1 VIPLFQYSKNAWGIG
16 EHGRVNGYPDAESAA
31 GERVI
36 MIGEYGYM
44 EEGKLGRPYDLS
56 LMRRLTH
63 YAYPYKKVILFAL
76 LLTMLITLMD
86 LALPY
91 LSKIAI
97 DRYILATWHRVSLA
111 SLERPVRKEI
121 TEALGQ
127 TLLES
132 KDGAYAFV
140 SHENLKKLDPTLL
153 HKLRSSGL
161 IAERGYYRIPR
172 HLEGDFLK
180 EEKDAFSLQDGSR
193 MVPFD
198 RVNTLKPG
206 EILEVRAK
214 DMEGLGAVGLVLLAF
229 LVVSFWLGY
238 GETYVLELI
247 GQKIMQDIRL
257 ELFEKMQSQALSFFD
272 RHPVGRLVTRVTN
285 DVENLNE
292 MFKSVMITV
301 FKDIFILTGILAV
314 LLYLNWKLALVCFTL
329 LPFIFGLTLLF
340 SFMAREAFRELRAK
354 VAKLNAFLQERIT
367 GMRIVQLFAT
377 EDFQK
382 RSFAE
387 INHEN
392 YIAGMKQIRVFAVFM
407 PVMDLFSS
415 FAVALLIWY
424 GGGKVIGEQLS
435 LGSLVAF
442 IGYMQMF
449 FRPIRDIAEKYNIM
463 QSAMASTE
471 RIVEFLD
478 HKEEIPEPARPVKPG
493 LVLGH
498 LQFDRVTFGYRKEV
512 PVLKDVSFEVKP
524 GEMVAIVGA
533 TGAGKT
539 TVVNLIERFY
549 DPLEGRVLLDGADL
563 RQWPKK
569 DLQRQI
575 GLVMQD
581 VFIFSGSLADNI
593 LLGQDQTGPDT
604 LERAITQ
611 ANARSFI
618 QRLPKAMEQEIG
630 EEGSNLSA
638 GERQL
643 LSFARALA
651 HDPKVLI
658 LDEATSSVDPETER
672 LIQEAILAMTRKRT
686 TLVVAHRLSTIRRA
700 DRIVVM
706 HHGRIRE
713 QGTHEELMALKGVYY
728 KLNRFREA

>member
-1 VIPLFQYSKNAWGIG
+1 
-16 EHGRVNGYPDAESAA
+16 
-31 GERVI
+31 

-44 EEGKLGRPYDLS
+44 EEGKLGKPYDLR
-56 LMRRLTH
+56 LMRRLAR
-63 YAYPYKKVILFAL
+63 YAYPYKKVVLLAL
-76 LLTMLITLMD
+76 VLTMLITLMD
-86 LALPY
+86 LSLPY

-97 DRYILATWHRVSLA
+97 DRYILATWYRVNLA
-111 SLERPVRKEI
+111 ALEQPAKEEI
-121 TEALGQ
+121 RRVLGQ
-127 TLLES
+127 TLEQS
-132 KDGAYAFV
+132 EDGLNAFV
-140 SHENLKKLDPTLL
+140 PHERLKMLDPVLV
-153 HKLRSSGL
+153 HKLKSTGL
-161 IAERGYYRIPR
+161 LSDKGYCRVPPLPEGSP
-172 HLEGDFLK
+172 LEEGRDV
-180 EEKDAFSLQDGSR
+180 FSVQDGGR
-193 MVPFD
+193 MVPFE
-198 RVNTLKPG
+198 RVNAMKPDELLK
-206 EILEVRAK
+206 VRSK
-214 DMEGLGAVGLVLLAF
+214 DMEGLTRIGLVLLVF
-229 LVVSFWLGY
+229 LVFSFGLSY
-238 GETYVLELI
+238 GETYLLELI
-247 GQKIMQDIRL
+247 GQKIMQNIRL
-257 ELFEKMQSQALSFFD
+257 DLFERIQAQALSFFD

-314 LLYLNWKLALVCFTL
+314 LLYLNWKLALVCFVL

-340 SFMAREAFRELRAK
+340 SSLARQAFRELREK
-354 VAKLNAFLQERIT
+354 VAKINAFLQERIT

-377 EDFQK
+377 EEFQK
-382 RSFAE
+382 KTFAE

-392 YIAGMKQIRVFAVFM
+392 YVAGMKQIRVFAVFM
-407 PVMDLFSS
+407 PVMDLFLS
-415 FAVALLIWY
+415 FAVALLIWH
-424 GGGKVIGEQLS
+424 GGGKVVNEQLS

-442 IGYMQMF
+442 LSYIQMF

-478 HKEEIPEPARPVKPG
+478 HQEEIPEPVHPEKPER
-493 LVLGH
+493 VQGH
-498 LQFDRVTFGYRKEV
+498 LRFDRVTFGYRKEV
-512 PVLKDVSFEVKP
+512 PVLKEVTFEVKP
-524 GEMVAIVGA
+524 GEMVAVVGA

-549 DPLEGRVLLDGADL
+549 DPVAGRVLLDGVDL
-563 RQWPKK
+563 RLWPKK
-569 DLQRQI
+569 ELQRHI

-593 LLGQDQTGPDT
+593 LLGQEQTGPET

-618 QRLPKAMEQEIG
+618 QKLPKGMEQEIG

-672 LIQEAILAMTRKRT
+672 LIQEAILTMTQKRT
-686 TLVVAHRLSTIRRA
+686 TLVIAHRLSTIRRA
-700 DRIVVM
+700 DRILVM

-713 QGTHEELMALKGVYY
+713 QGTHDELMALKGVYY
-728 KLNRFREA
+728 KLNRFRED

>member
-1 VIPLFQYSKNAWGIG
+1 
-16 EHGRVNGYPDAESAA
+16 
-31 GERVI
+31 

-44 EEGKLGRPYDLS
+44 EEGKLGKPYDLR
-56 LMRRLTH
+56 LMRRLAR
-63 YAYPYKKVILFAL
+63 YAYPYKKVILLAL
-76 LLTMLITLMD
+76 VLTMLITLMD
-86 LALPY
+86 LSLPY

-97 DRYILATWHRVSLA
+97 DRYILATWYRVNLA
-111 SLERPVRKEI
+111 ALEPPAKEEI
-121 TEALGQ
+121 RRILGQ
-127 TLLES
+127 TLEQS
-132 KDGAYAFV
+132 GDGLNAFV
-140 SHENLKKLDPTLL
+140 PHERLKTLDPGLV
-153 HKLRSSGL
+153 HKLKSTGL
-161 IAERGYYRIPR
+161 LSDKGYCRVPPLPEGSP
-172 HLEGDFLK
+172 LEEGRDV
-180 EEKDAFSLQDGSR
+180 FSLQDGGR
-193 MVPFD
+193 MVPFE
-198 RVNTLKPG
+198 RVNAMKPDELLK
-206 EILEVRAK
+206 VRSK
-214 DMEGLGAVGLVLLAF
+214 DMEGLTRIGLVLLVF
-229 LVVSFWLGY
+229 LVFSFGLSY

-247 GQKIMQDIRL
+247 GQKIMQNIRL
-257 ELFEKMQSQALSFFD
+257 DLFERIQAQAVSFFD

-314 LLYLNWKLALVCFTL
+314 LLYLNWKLALVCFVL

-340 SFMAREAFRELRAK
+340 SSLARQAFRELREK
-354 VAKLNAFLQERIT
+354 VAKINAFLQERIT

-377 EDFQK
+377 EEFQK
-382 RSFAE
+382 KTFAE

-392 YIAGMKQIRVFAVFM
+392 YVAGMKQIRVFAVFM
-407 PVMDLFSS
+407 PVMDLFLS
-415 FAVALLIWY
+415 FAVALLIWH
-424 GGGKVIGEQLS
+424 GGGKVVNEQLS

-442 IGYMQMF
+442 LSYIQMF

-478 HKEEIPEPARPVKPG
+478 HQEEIPEPVHPEKPER
-493 LVLGH
+493 VRGH
-498 LQFDRVTFGYRKEV
+498 LRFDRVTFGYRKEV
-512 PVLKDVSFEVKP
+512 PVLKDVTFEVKP
-524 GEMVAIVGA
+524 GEMVAVVGA

-549 DPLEGRVLLDGADL
+549 DPIEGRVLLDGVDL
-563 RQWPKK
+563 RLWPKK
-569 DLQRQI
+569 DLQRHI

-593 LLGQDQTGPDT
+593 LLGQEQTGPET

-618 QRLPKAMEQEIG
+618 QELPKGMEQDIG

-672 LIQEAILAMTRKRT
+672 LIQEAILTMTQKRT
-686 TLVVAHRLSTIRRA
+686 TLVIAHRLSTIRRA
-700 DRIVVM
+700 DRILVM

-713 QGTHEELMALKGVYY
+713 QGTHDELMALKGVYY
-728 KLNRFREA
+728 KLNRFREV

>member
-1 VIPLFQYSKNAWGIG
+1 
-16 EHGRVNGYPDAESAA
+16 
-31 GERVI
+31 

-44 EEGKLGRPYDLS
+44 EEGRLGKPYDLS

-63 YAYPYKKVILFAL
+63 YAYPYRKMILLAL

-97 DRYILATWHRVSLA
+97 DRYILATWYRVNLA
-111 SLERPVRKEI
+111 PLEQSDRNRIAETLGK
-121 TEALGQ
+121 ALQ
-127 TLLES
+127 ES
-132 KDGAYAFV
+132 KDGSQAFV
-140 SHENLKKLDPTLL
+140 SHENLKKLDPALL
-153 HKLRSSGL
+153 HKLRSNGL
-161 IAERGYYRIPR
+161 ITERTYYRIPPD
-172 HLEGDFLK
+172 LDGNLLK
-180 EEKDAFSLQDGSR
+180 EEKDAFSLQDRSR
-193 MVPFD
+193 MVPFE
-198 RVNTLKPG
+198 RVNALQPS
-206 EILEVRAK
+206 EILKVRAK
-214 DMEGLGAVGLVLLAF
+214 DLEGLGGVGLVLLVF
-229 LVVSFWLGY
+229 LFVSFWLGY
-238 GETYVLELI
+238 GESYLLELI

-285 DVENLNE
+285 DIENLNE

-301 FKDIFILTGILAV
+301 FKDVFILTGILGV
-314 LLYLNWKLALVCFTL
+314 LLYLNWKLALVCFGL

-340 SFMAREAFRELRAK
+340 SSMAREAFRELRAK

-377 EDFQK
+377 EEFQK
-382 RSFAE
+382 RNFAE

-392 YIAGMKQIRVFAVFM
+392 YLAGMKQIRVFAVFM

-415 FAVALLIWY
+415 FAVALLIWH

-442 IGYMQMF
+442 IGYIQMF

-478 HKEEIPEPARPVKPG
+478 HKEEIPEAEHPVIPEP
-493 LVLGH
+493 VLGH
-498 LQFDRVTFGYRKEV
+498 LRFDQVTFGYRKEV
-512 PVLKDVSFEVKP
+512 PVLRDVSFEVKP

-533 TGAGKT
+533 TGAGKS
-539 TVVNLIERFY
+539 TVASLIERFY
-549 DPLEGRVLLDGADL
+549 DPLGGRVLLDGVDL

-569 DLQRQI
+569 DLQRHI

-581 VFIFSGSLADNI
+581 VFIFAGSLADNI
-593 LLGQDQTGPDT
+593 LLGEGQAGPDT
-604 LERAITQ
+604 LEQAITQ

-618 QRLPKAMEQEIG
+618 QRLPKGMDQEIG
-630 EEGSNLSA
+630 EQGSNLSA

-651 HDPKVLI
+651 YDPKVLI

-672 LIQEAILAMTRKRT
+672 LIQEAILTMTRKRT
-686 TLVVAHRLSTIRRA
+686 TLVIAHRLSTIRRA
-700 DRIVVM
+700 DRILVM

-728 KLNRFREA
+728 KLNRFREV

>member
-1 VIPLFQYSKNAWGIG
+1 
-16 EHGRVNGYPDAESAA
+16 
-31 GERVI
+31 

-44 EEGKLGRPYDLS
+44 EEGKLGKPYDLR
-56 LMRRLTH
+56 LLRRLTR
-63 YAYPYKKVILFAL
+63 YAYPYKKVILTAL
-76 LLTMLITLMD
+76 VLTILITLLD
-86 LALPY
+86 LSLPY

-97 DRYILATWHRVSLA
+97 DRYILATWYR
-111 SLERPVRKEI
+111 LELVPLEPPAKEEI
-121 TEALGQ
+121 EKSLGQ
-127 TLLES
+127 ALEPS
-132 KDGAYAFV
+132 QDGLSGFV
-140 SHENLKKLDPTLL
+140 PHERLRGLDPALVYKLKSKGLL
-153 HKLRSSGL
+153 SERS
-161 IAERGYYRIPR
+161 YYRISASHAGRFP
-172 HLEGDFLK
+172 E
-180 EEKDAFSLQDGSR
+180 EEKDVFSLRDGSR
-193 MVPFD
+193 MVPFE
-198 RVNTLKPG
+198 RVNGLKPD
-206 EILEVRAK
+206 EILEVRSQ
-214 DMEGLGAVGLVLLAF
+214 DMEGLTLIGLVLLGF
-229 LVVSFWLGY
+229 LIFSFGLSY

-257 ELFEKMQSQALSFFD
+257 DLFRKMQSQALSFFD

-292 MFKSVMITV
+292 MFKSVTITV

-314 LLYLNWKLALVCFTL
+314 LLYLNWKLALICFAL

-340 SFMAREAFRELRAK
+340 SYLAREAFRELRAK
-354 VAKLNAFLQERIT
+354 VAKINAFLQERIT

-377 EDFQK
+377 EEFQRK
-382 RSFAE
+382 TFAG

-392 YIAGMKQIRVFAVFM
+392 YVAGMKQIRIFAVFM
-407 PVMDLFSS
+407 PVMDLFLS
-415 FAVALLIWY
+415 FAVALLIWH
-424 GGGKVIGEQLS
+424 GGGKVISEQLS

-442 IGYMQMF
+442 LSYIQMF

-478 HKEEIPEPARPVKPG
+478 HQEEIPEPENPQKPER
-493 LVLGH
+493 VQGH
-498 LQFDRVTFGYRKEV
+498 LRFDHVTFGYRKEA

-539 TVVNLIERFY
+539 TVVNLLERFY
-549 DPLEGRVLLDGADL
+549 DPVEGRVLLDGVDL
-563 RQWPKK
+563 RRWPKS
-569 DLQRQI
+569 DLQRHI

-593 LLGQDQTGPDT
+593 LLGQEQAGPET
-604 LERAITQ
+604 LERAVTQ
-611 ANARSFI
+611 ANALSFI
-618 QRLPKAMEQEIG
+618 QKLPKGMEQDIG

-672 LIQEAILAMTRKRT
+672 LIQEAILTMTRKRT
-686 TLVVAHRLSTIRRA
+686 TVVIAHRLSTIRRA
-700 DRIVVM
+700 DRILVM
-706 HHGRIRE
+706 HHGRVRE
-713 QGTHEELMALKGVYY
+713 QGTHDELMALKGVYY
-728 KLNRFREA
+728 KLNRFREN

>member
-1 VIPLFQYSKNAWGIG
+1 
-16 EHGRVNGYPDAESAA
+16 
-31 GERVI
+31 

-44 EEGKLGRPYDLS
+44 EEGRLGKPYDLS

-63 YAYPYKKVILFAL
+63 YAYPYKKMILLAL

-97 DRYILATWHRVSLA
+97 DRYILATWYRVNLA
-111 SLERPVRKEI
+111 SLDQSDRNRIAETLGK
-121 TEALGQ
+121 ALQ
-127 TLLES
+127 KS
-132 KDGAYAFV
+132 KDGSQAFA
-140 SHENLKKLDPTLL
+140 SHENLKKLDPALL
-153 HKLRSSGL
+153 HKLRGNGL
-161 IAERGYYRIPR
+161 ITERTYYRISPD
-172 HLEGDFLK
+172 LDGNFLK
-180 EEKDAFSLQDGSR
+180 EEKDAFSLEDGSR
-193 MVPFD
+193 MVPFE
-198 RVNTLKPG
+198 RVNALQPG

-214 DMEGLGAVGLVLLAF
+214 DLEGLGAVGLVLLAF
-229 LVVSFWLGY
+229 LVISFWLGY
-238 GETYVLELI
+238 GESYLLEFI

-285 DVENLNE
+285 DIENLNE

-301 FKDIFILTGILAV
+301 FKDIFILSGILVV
-314 LLYLNWKLALVCFTL
+314 LLYLNWKLALVCFAL

-340 SFMAREAFRELRAK
+340 SSLAREAFREIRAK

-377 EDFQK
+377 EEFQK
-382 RSFAE
+382 RRFAE

-392 YIAGMKQIRVFAVFM
+392 YLASMKQIRVFAVFM

-415 FAVALLIWY
+415 FAVALLIWH

-442 IGYMQMF
+442 IGYIQMF

-478 HKEEIPEPARPVKPG
+478 HKEEIPDPEHPLTPERVQ
-493 LVLGH
+493 GH
-498 LQFDRVTFGYRKEV
+498 LRFDQVTFGYRKEV
-512 PVLKDVSFEVKP
+512 PVLRDVSFEVKP

-533 TGAGKT
+533 TGAGKS

-549 DPLEGRVLLDGADL
+549 DPLQGSVLLDGVDL
-563 RQWPKK
+563 RRWPKA
-569 DLQRQI
+569 DLQRHI

-593 LLGQDQTGPDT
+593 VLGEDQAGPDA

-618 QRLPKAMEQEIG
+618 ERLPKGMDQEIG
-630 EEGSNLSA
+630 EQGSNLSA

-651 HDPKVLI
+651 YDPKVLI

-672 LIQEAILAMTRKRT
+672 LIQEAILTMTRKRT
-686 TLVVAHRLSTIRRA
+686 TLVIAHRLSTIRRA
-700 DRIVVM
+700 DRILVM
-706 HHGRIRE
+706 HHGKIRE
-713 QGTHEELMALKGVYY
+713 QGTHEELIALKGVYY

>member
-1 VIPLFQYSKNAWGIG
+1 
-16 EHGRVNGYPDAESAA
+16 
-31 GERVI
+31 

-44 EEGKLGRPYDLS
+44 EEGKLGKPYDLS
-56 LMRRLTH
+56 LMRRLSH

-97 DRYILATWHRVSLA
+97 DRYILATWYRVNLA
-111 SLERPVRKEI
+111 PLEQPVKKEI
-121 TEALGQ
+121 TEAFGQ
-127 TLLES
+127 TLQKS
-132 KDGAYAFV
+132 KDGSYAFV
-140 SHENLKKLDPTLL
+140 SHENLKKLDPALL
-153 HKLRSSGL
+153 HKFRSTGL
-161 IAERGYYRIPR
+161 IAERGYYRVPP
-172 HLEGDFLK
+172 HLERDFPN
-180 EEKDAFSLQDGSR
+180 EEKAAFSLQDGSW
-193 MVPFD
+193 MVPFES
-198 RVNTLKPG
+198 VNALKPG
-206 EILEVRAK
+206 EILKVRAK

-229 LVVSFWLGY
+229 LIVSFWLGY
-238 GETYVLELI
+238 GESYLLELI

-272 RHPVGRLVTRVTN
+272 RHPVGLLVTRVTN
-285 DVENLNE
+285 DIENLNE

-301 FKDIFILTGILAV
+301 FKDIFILTGILVV
-314 LLYLNWKLALVCFTL
+314 LLYLNWKLALVCFAL

-340 SFMAREAFRELRAK
+340 SSMAREAFRELRAK

-377 EDFQK
+377 EEFQK

-392 YIAGMKQIRVFAVFM
+392 YAAGMKQIRVFAVFM

-415 FAVALLIWY
+415 FAVALLIWH

-442 IGYMQMF
+442 ISYIQMF

-478 HKEEIPEPARPVKPG
+478 HKEEIPEPEHPVKPER
-493 LVLGH
+493 VLGH
-498 LQFDRVTFGYRKEV
+498 LQFDHVTFGYRKEA
-512 PVLKDVSFEVKP
+512 PVLRDVSFEVKP

-533 TGAGKT
+533 TGAGKS

-549 DPLEGRVLLDGADL
+549 DPLQGSVLLDGLDL
-563 RQWPKK
+563 RRWPKK
-569 DLQRQI
+569 ELQRNI

-581 VFIFSGSLADNI
+581 VFIFSGRLADNI
-593 LLGQDQTGPDT
+593 LLGEDQAAPDA

-618 QRLPKAMEQEIG
+618 ERLPKGIEQEIG

-651 HDPKVLI
+651 YDPKVLI

-672 LIQEAILAMTRKRT
+672 LIQEAILTMTRKRT

-700 DRIVVM
+700 DRILVM

-728 KLNRFREA
+728 NLNRFREV

>member
-1 VIPLFQYSKNAWGIG
+1 
-16 EHGRVNGYPDAESAA
+16 
-31 GERVI
+31 

-44 EEGKLGRPYDLS
+44 EEGKLGKPYDLR
-56 LMRRLTH
+56 LMKRLTR
-63 YAYPYKKVILFAL
+63 YAYPYNKVILLAL
-76 LLTMLITLMD
+76 VLSMLITLMD
-86 LALPY
+86 LSLPY

-97 DRYILATWHRVSLA
+97 DRYILATWYRVNWA
-111 SLERPVRKEI
+111 SLEQPAKEEI
-121 TEALGQ
+121 RGPLGQ
-127 TLLES
+127 ALEQS
-132 KDGAYAFV
+132 EDGLNVFV
-140 SHENLKKLDPTLL
+140 PHEDVKKLDPVLV
-153 HKLRSSGL
+153 HKLKSAGL
-161 IAERGYYRIPR
+161 LSDKGYCRVPANLAGTFSKEERG
-172 HLEGDFLK
+172 F
-180 EEKDAFSLQDGSR
+180 FSLQDGSR
-193 MVPFD
+193 MVPFE
-198 RVNTLKPG
+198 RVNAMKPD
-206 EILEVRAK
+206 EILKVRAK
-214 DMEGLGAVGLVLLAF
+214 DMEGLALIGLVLLAF
-229 LVVSFWLGY
+229 LIISFGLSY

-257 ELFEKMQSQALSFFD
+257 DLFQKIQGQALSFFD

-301 FKDIFILTGILAV
+301 FKDIFILTGILVV
-314 LLYLNWKLALVCFTL
+314 LLYLNWKLALVCFAL

-340 SFMAREAFRELRAK
+340 STLARQAFRELRAK

-367 GMRIVQLFAT
+367 GMRIVQLFVT
-377 EDFQK
+377 EEFQRK
-382 RSFAE
+382 TFAE

-392 YIAGMKQIRVFAVFM
+392 YVAGMKQIRIFAVFM
-407 PVMDLFSS
+407 PVMDLFLS
-415 FAVALLIWY
+415 FAVALLIWH
-424 GGGKVIGEQLS
+424 GGGKVINEELS

-442 IGYMQMF
+442 LSYIQMF

-478 HKEEIPEPARPVKPG
+478 HKEEIPEPEHPVVPEP
-493 LVLGH
+493 VLGH
-498 LQFDRVTFGYRKEV
+498 LRFEHVTFGYRKGV
-512 PVLKDVSFEVKP
+512 PVLKDVTFEVKP

-549 DPLEGRVLLDGADL
+549 DPLEGRVLLDNEDL
-563 RQWPKK
+563 RHWPKK
-569 DLQRQI
+569 ALQRHI

-593 LLGQDQTGPDT
+593 LLGDDKQGSEAV
-604 LERAITQ
+604 ERAITQ

-618 QRLPKAMEQEIG
+618 QKLPKGMEQDIG

-651 HDPKVLI
+651 YNPKVLI

-672 LIQEAILAMTRKRT
+672 LIQEAILTMTQKRT
-686 TLVVAHRLSTIRRA
+686 TLVIAHRLSTIRRA
-700 DRIVVM
+700 DRILVM

>member
-1 VIPLFQYSKNAWGIG
+1 
-16 EHGRVNGYPDAESAA
+16 
-31 GERVI
+31 

-44 EEGKLGRPYDLS
+44 EEGKLGKPYDLR
-56 LMRRLTH
+56 LMRRLTR
-63 YAYPYKKVILFAL
+63 YAYPYKKVILVAL
-76 LLTMLITLMD
+76 VLSMLITLMD
-86 LALPY
+86 LSLPY

-97 DRYILATWHRVSLA
+97 DRYILATWYRVNLA
-111 SLERPVRKEI
+111 SLEQPAKEEI
-121 TEALGQ
+121 RGPLGQ
-127 TLLES
+127 ALEQS
-132 KDGAYAFV
+132 EDGLNVFV
-140 SHENLKKLDPTLL
+140 PHEDVKKLDPVLV
-153 HKLRSSGL
+153 HKLKSAGL
-161 IAERGYYRIPR
+161 LSDKGYCRVPPNLAGTFSKEERG
-172 HLEGDFLK
+172 F
-180 EEKDAFSLQDGSR
+180 FSLQDGSR
-193 MVPFD
+193 MVPFE
-198 RVNTLKPG
+198 RVNAMKPD
-206 EILEVRAK
+206 EILKVRAK
-214 DMEGLGAVGLVLLAF
+214 DMEGLALIGLVLLVF
-229 LVVSFWLGY
+229 LIISFGLSY

-257 ELFEKMQSQALSFFD
+257 DLFQKIQGQALSFFD

-292 MFKSVMITV
+292 MFKSLMITV
-301 FKDIFILTGILAV
+301 FKDIFILTGILVV
-314 LLYLNWKLALVCFTL
+314 LLYLNWRLALVCFAL

-340 SFMAREAFRELRAK
+340 STLARQAFRELRAK

-367 GMRIVQLFAT
+367 GMRIVQLFVT
-377 EDFQK
+377 EEFQRK
-382 RSFAE
+382 TFAE

-392 YIAGMKQIRVFAVFM
+392 YVAGMKQIRIFAVFM
-407 PVMDLFSS
+407 PVMDLFLS
-415 FAVALLIWY
+415 FAVALLIWH
-424 GGGKVIGEQLS
+424 GGGKVINEELS

-442 IGYMQMF
+442 LSYIQMF

-478 HKEEIPEPARPVKPG
+478 HKEEIPEPEHPVVPEP
-493 LVLGH
+493 VLGH
-498 LQFDRVTFGYRKEV
+498 LRFEHVSFGYRKGV
-512 PVLKDVSFEVKP
+512 PVLKDVTFEVKP

-549 DPLEGRVLLDGADL
+549 DPLEGRVLLDNEDL
-563 RQWPKK
+563 RHWPKK
-569 DLQRQI
+569 ALQRHI

-593 LLGQDQTGPDT
+593 LLGDDKQGAQAV
-604 LERAITQ
+604 ERAITQ

-618 QRLPKAMEQEIG
+618 QKLPKGMEQDIG

-651 HDPKVLI
+651 YNPKVLI

-672 LIQEAILAMTRKRT
+672 LIQEAILTMTQKRT
-686 TLVVAHRLSTIRRA
+686 TLVIAHRLSTIRRA
-700 DRIVVM
+700 DRILVM

>member
-1 VIPLFQYSKNAWGIG
+1 
-16 EHGRVNGYPDAESAA
+16 
-31 GERVI
+31 

-44 EEGKLGRPYDLS
+44 EEGKLGKPYDLR
-56 LMRRLTH
+56 LMRRLTR
-63 YAYPYKKVILFAL
+63 YAYPYKRVILLAL
-76 LLTMLITLMD
+76 VLSMLITLMD
-86 LALPY
+86 LSLPY

-97 DRYILATWHRVSLA
+97 DRYILATWYRVNLA
-111 SLERPVRKEI
+111 SLEQPAKEEI
-121 TEALGQ
+121 RGTLGQ
-127 TLLES
+127 ALEQS
-132 KDGAYAFV
+132 EDGRNAFV
-140 SHENLKKLDPTLL
+140 PQEHVKKLDPVLL
-153 HKLRSSGL
+153 HKLKSAGFVSD
-161 IAERGYYRIPR
+161 RGYCKVPPDVAV
-172 HLEGDFLK
+172 LFAKEGSGT
-180 EEKDAFSLQDGSR
+180 FSLQDGSR
-193 MVPFD
+193 MVPFE
-198 RVNTLKPG
+198 RVNAMKPDDILK
-206 EILEVRAK
+206 VRAK
-214 DMEGLGAVGLVLLAF
+214 DMEGLTLIGLVLLVF
-229 LVVSFWLGY
+229 LVISFGLSY

-257 ELFEKMQSQALSFFD
+257 DLFHKIQAQALSFFD

-314 LLYLNWKLALVCFTL
+314 LLYLNWRLALVCFAL

-340 SFMAREAFRELRAK
+340 SSLARQAFRELRAK

-367 GMRIVQLFAT
+367 GMRIVQLFVT
-377 EDFQK
+377 EEFQRK
-382 RSFAE
+382 TFAE

-392 YIAGMKQIRVFAVFM
+392 YVAGMKQIRIFAVFM
-407 PVMDLFSS
+407 PVMDLFLS
-415 FAVALLIWY
+415 FAVALLIWH
-424 GGGKVIGEQLS
+424 GGGKVINEELS

-442 IGYMQMF
+442 LSYIQMF

-478 HKEEIPEPARPVKPG
+478 HKEEIPEPEHPVIPEP
-493 LVLGH
+493 VLGH
-498 LQFDRVTFGYRKEV
+498 LRFEHVTFSYRKGV

-549 DPLEGRVLLDGADL
+549 DPLEGRVLLDNEDL
-563 RQWPKK
+563 RHWPRKA
-569 DLQRQI
+569 LQRHI

-593 LLGQDQTGPDT
+593 LLGDDPQGSEV
-604 LERAITQ
+604 LERAVTQ

-618 QRLPKAMEQEIG
+618 QKLPKGMEQDIG

-651 HDPKVLI
+651 YNPKVLI

-672 LIQEAILAMTRKRT
+672 LIQEAILTMTQKRT
-686 TLVVAHRLSTIRRA
+686 TLVIAHRLSTIRRA
-700 DRIVVM
+700 DRILVM

>member
-1 VIPLFQYSKNAWGIG
+1 
-16 EHGRVNGYPDAESAA
+16 
-31 GERVI
+31 

-44 EEGKLGRPYDLS
+44 EEGKLGKPYDLS
-56 LMRRLTH
+56 LMRRLSH

-91 LSKIAI
+91 LIKIAI
-97 DRYILATWHRVSLA
+97 DRYILATWYRVNLA
-111 SLERPVRKEI
+111 DLEQPVRKEI

-132 KDGAYAFV
+132 KDGSHAFV
-140 SHENLKKLDPTLL
+140 SHENLKKLDPALL
-153 HKLRSSGL
+153 RKFRSTGI
-161 IAERGYYRIPR
+161 IAERGYYRVPS
-172 HLEGDFLK
+172 HLEGNLSKD
-180 EEKDAFSLQDGSR
+180 EKDAFSLQDGSW
-193 MVPFD
+193 MVPFES
-198 RVNTLKPG
+198 VNALKPG
-206 EILEVRAK
+206 EILKVRAK

-229 LVVSFWLGY
+229 LIVSFWLGY
-238 GETYVLELI
+238 GESYLLELI

-272 RHPVGRLVTRVTN
+272 RHPVGLLVTRVTN
-285 DVENLNE
+285 DIENLNE

-301 FKDIFILTGILAV
+301 FKDIFILIGILVV
-314 LLYLNWKLALVCFTL
+314 LLYLNWKLALVCFAL

-340 SFMAREAFRELRAK
+340 SSMAREAFRELRAK

-377 EDFQK
+377 EEFQK

-392 YIAGMKQIRVFAVFM
+392 YVAGMKQIRVFAVFM

-415 FAVALLIWY
+415 FAVALLIWV

-442 IGYMQMF
+442 IGYIQMF

-478 HKEEIPEPARPVKPG
+478 HKEEIPEPEHPVKPER
-493 LVLGH
+493 VLGH
-498 LQFDRVTFGYRKEV
+498 LQFDQVTFGYRKEV
-512 PVLKDVSFEVKP
+512 PVLRDVSFEVKP

-549 DPLEGRVLLDGADL
+549 DPLQGSVLLDGLDL
-563 RQWPKK
+563 RRWPKQE
-569 DLQRQI
+569 LQRNI

-581 VFIFSGSLADNI
+581 VFIFSGRLADNI
-593 LLGQDQTGPDT
+593 LLGEDQAAPGA
-604 LERAITQ
+604 LEQAITQ

-618 QRLPKAMEQEIG
+618 ERLPKGIEQEIG

-651 HDPKVLI
+651 YDPKVLI

-672 LIQEAILAMTRKRT
+672 LIQEAILTMTRKRT

-700 DRIVVM
+700 DRILVM

-728 KLNRFREA
+728 KLNRFREV

>member
-1 VIPLFQYSKNAWGIG
+1 
-16 EHGRVNGYPDAESAA
+16 
-31 GERVI
+31 

-44 EEGKLGRPYDLS
+44 EEGKLGKPYDLS
-56 LMRRLTH
+56 LMRRLTR
-63 YAYPYKKVILFAL
+63 YAYPYKKIILFAL

-97 DRYILATWHRVSLA
+97 DRYILATWYRVSLA
-111 SLERPVRKEI
+111 SLEQPVRKEL

-127 TLLES
+127 ALQES
-132 KDGAYAFV
+132 KDGSYAFV
-140 SHENLKKLDPTLL
+140 SHENLKKLDPALL
-153 HKLRSSGL
+153 HKLRSNGL
-161 IAERGYYRIPR
+161 IAERNYYRIPP

-198 RVNTLKPG
+198 RVNALQPG
-206 EILEVRAK
+206 EILKVRAK
-214 DMEGLGAVGLVLLAF
+214 DMEGLGSVGLVLLVF

-238 GETYVLELI
+238 GESYLLELI
-247 GQKIMQDIRL
+247 GQRIMQDIRL

-340 SFMAREAFRELRAK
+340 SSMAREAFRELRAK

-367 GMRIVQLFAT
+367 GMRNVQLFAT
-377 EDFQK
+377 EEFQK

-392 YIAGMKQIRVFAVFM
+392 YVAGMKQIRLFAVFM

-415 FAVALLIWY
+415 FAVALLIWH

-442 IGYMQMF
+442 IGYIQMF

-478 HKEEIPEPARPVKPG
+478 HKEEIPEPARPVKPDP
-493 LVLGH
+493 VLGH
-498 LQFDRVTFGYRKEV
+498 LQFDQVSFGYRKEV

-549 DPLEGRVLLDGADL
+549 DPLQGSVLLDGVDL
-563 RQWPKK
+563 RRWPKK
-569 DLQRQI
+569 DLQRHI

-593 LLGQDQTGPDT
+593 LLGEDQAGPDA

-618 QRLPKAMEQEIG
+618 QKLPKGMDQEIG

-651 HDPKVLI
+651 YDPKVLI

-672 LIQEAILAMTRKRT
+672 LIQEAILTMTRKRT

-700 DRIVVM
+700 DRILVM

-728 KLNRFREA
+728 KLNRFREV